1 MLSFFKFLIS
11 LKEATATTT
20 TTTTKKYQ
28 KTIKQKRNQTKT
40 MTLF

>member
-20 TTTTKKYQ
+20 TTKK
-28 KTIKQKRNQTKT
+28 KTNIKKQLNKNETKQK
-40 MTLF
+40 L